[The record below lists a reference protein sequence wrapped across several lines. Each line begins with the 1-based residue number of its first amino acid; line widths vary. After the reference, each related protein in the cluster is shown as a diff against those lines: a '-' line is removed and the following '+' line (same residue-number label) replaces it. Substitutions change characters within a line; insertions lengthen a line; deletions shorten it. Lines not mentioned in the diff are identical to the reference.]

1 MCKIIQK
8 KFSMLEKYAMYI
20 LSLGTALR
28 CSSTTAPRQLLLDN
42 CSCFVLLP
50 YIPGHMRCPTTVHPW
65 TYALSYYRPSLDIC
79 VVLIRPPWMVEVQIL
94 QEQISARPSMDICSF
109 EESLHCYEISGLLHG
124 WESTICMQSFIAC
137 PAVSCR
143 QRLKLGQWKRPESSW
158 FPHFIKTTF
167 FCNCRLNSV
176 NYWWRLNGSNILFW
190 FY

>member
-42 CSCFVLLP
+42 CSCVVLLP

-65 TYALSYYRPSLDIC
+65 TYALSYYRPSL
-79 VVLIRPPWMVEVQIL
+79 
-94 QEQISARPSMDICSF
+94 DICSF